1 MLLVLVVAII
11 GSLVEEQ
18 EHVLD
23 LVVLEM
29 VEDLEVLMPVVVM
42 EVLHR
47 DLVTLMHYGTPEVVE
62 VEVQTVH
69 LEQELQVVA
78 VLVSSLLL
86 TQPDKYLK
94 T

>member
-1 MLLVLVVAII
+1 MLLDLIVKDI
-11 GSLVEEQ
+11 GLLAVEQ

-29 VEDLEVLMPVVVM
+29 VEDLEVLMRVVVM
-42 EVLHR
+42 EVLHQ
-47 DLVTLMHYGTPEVVE
+47 DLVTLMHYRTPEEVVVE
-62 VEVQTVH
+62 VPTAH
-69 LEQELQVVA
+69 LEQQLQVVA

>member
-1 MLLVLVVAII
+1 MLLVPVVEII
-11 GSLVEEQ
+11 GSLAEEQ

-42 EVLHR
+42 EVLHQT
-47 DLVTLMHYGTPEVVE
+47 LVTLMQYRTPEAVV
-62 VEVQTVH
+62 VEVQTAD
-69 LEQELQVVA
+69 LEQQLQVVA
-78 VLVSSLLL
+78 VLVLSSSH

>member
-1 MLLVLVVAII
+1 MLLDLIVKDI
-11 GSLVEEQ
+11 GLLAVEQ

-42 EVLHR
+42 EVLHQA
-47 DLVTLMHYGTPEVVE
+47 LVTLMHYRTPEEVV
-62 VEVQTVH
+62 VEVQTAH

-78 VLVSSLLL
+78 VLVSSSSHI
-86 TQPDKYLK
+86 PPNK
-94 T
+94 

>member
-1 MLLVLVVAII
+1 MLLDLIVKDFGLLAV
-11 GSLVEEQ
+11 EQ

-42 EVLHR
+42 EVLHQT
-47 DLVTLMHYGTPEVVE
+47 LVTLMQYRTPEAVV
-62 VEVQTVH
+62 VEVQTAD
-69 LEQELQVVA
+69 LEQQLQVVA
-78 VLVSSLLL
+78 VLVLSSSH